1 MRRAHAT
8 GAGSCR
14 PHVPCAHPLDPRQV
28 RRKRN
33 RWTYEVGESVAGDEG
48 DDGLLGDL
56 TLEGKRLVEAPV
68 ELHGTDL
75 LTSPAFPNT
84 R

>member
-1 MRRAHAT
+1 
-8 GAGSCR
+8 
-14 PHVPCAHPLDPRQV
+14 V
-28 RRKRN
+28 RRKRS
-33 RWTYEVGESVAGDEG
+33 RWTYEIGESVTGDEG